1 MVDKIATVVDPWS
14 ISNGGNLMNDDR
26 FDSKKGDAP
35 YVPPAFR
42 PRHEQPRR
50 EMASP
55 PPPMNPMSRI
65 EFERLFGGR
74 VLAWIGGFA
83 TLLGIVFLMRSAV
96 DSSWFTEEVRTLMAG
111 FGSLLLLAI
120 GVWLHER
127 KGRLE
132 AARIAVAVAI
142 PGLFATAVVA
152 TQAYEL
158 VSPVIGLEAAA
169 LIGVLGVFIA
179 VRWSSMLVGSVGMLG
194 ALAAPMLVGTGTDGA
209 SIAFVALAL
218 AASVGVLLWQRW
230 DWLALGAFAVSA
242 PQLVSWLYEEGFISF
257 EGSIDPTRS
266 VPLMLA
272 VLVGFW
278 VLYAAAAF
286 GYELRTRGEE
296 RLPVSSWLLLLC
308 SSVLVVI
315 AGGIVIG
322 DDSVALD
329 AWIFG
334 FAAVHLLL
342 GGAAIRFGVH
352 REIGSLLIGG
362 GIGLSTFGLANA
374 FDGPTLVAAWAAM
387 AAALAYLATRV
398 DRTPSATLS
407 DGQRLLIGA
416 LGFVGLAVAHTL
428 VVEAPPYAI
437 VEGVDELG
445 AALVAIA
452 CCAGAALACWHWG
465 REIEP
470 RVATVMGFI
479 GAGGF
484 VYLGSVAIIDL
495 IGDNVSGEAR
505 EIGQAWLSA
514 FWTATGLV
522 SVIWGMVRRAPKAR
536 LGGLALLMVAIA
548 KVWTYDLS
556 ELEELA
562 RALSFVALGLLLLGG
577 AFAYQRFLP
586 KEEGEEPREE
596 TDEREPQAYL

>member
-1 MVDKIATVVDPWS
+1 
-14 ISNGGNLMNDDR
+14 MNDD
-26 FDSKKGDAP
+26 

-42 PRHEQPRR
+42 PRPEQPPRP
-50 EMASP
+50 EVP
-55 PPPMNPMSRI
+55 PPAPVNPMSRI

-74 VLAWIGGFA
+74 VLAWIGGLA
-83 TLLGIVFLMRSAV
+83 TLLGLIFLMRSAV
-96 DSSWFTEEVRTLMAG
+96 DSSWFTEEIRTLMAG
-111 FGSLLLLAI
+111 FGSLLLLGI

-127 KGRLE
+127 KGHLE
-132 AARIAVAVAI
+132 VARIAVAVAI
-142 PGLFATAVVA
+142 PGLYATTVVA
-152 TQAYEL
+152 TQAYDL
-158 VSPVIGLEAAA
+158 IPPVIGLEAAA
-169 LIGVLGVFIA
+169 LIGVVGIFIA

-194 ALAAPMLVGTGTDGA
+194 ALAAPMLVGTEIDGA

-230 DWLALGAFAVSA
+230 NWLALGAFAVSA
-242 PQLVSWLYEEGFISF
+242 PQLISWISKSGFLTF
-257 EGSIDPTRS
+257 EGDSSPS
-266 VPLMLA
+266 EPVLLVLA
-272 VLVGFW
+272 VLIGFW

-286 GYELRTRGEE
+286 GYELRSRGEE
-296 RLPVSSWLLLLC
+296 TLPVSSWILLLC
-308 SSVLVVI
+308 SSVLVVG
-315 AGGIVIG
+315 AGGVVI
-322 DDSVALD
+322 DSTVGLN

-374 FDGPTLVAAWAAM
+374 FDGPTLVAAWSAM

-398 DRTPSATLS
+398 DNTPVPALS
-407 DGQRLLIGA
+407 DAERLLYAACGFLA
-416 LGFVGLAVAHTL
+416 LAIAHML
-428 VVEAPPYAI
+428 VVEAPPVAI
-437 VEGVDELG
+437 AEGVDLG

-452 CCAGAALACWHWG
+452 CCAGAAFACWHFG

-470 RVATVMGFI
+470 NLATVAGFV
-479 GAGGF
+479 GATGF
-484 VYLGSVAIIDL
+484 VYLGSVAIIDV
-495 IGDNVSGEAR
+495 IGDNAGGEAR

-514 FWTATGLV
+514 FWTAAGLGAV
-522 SVIWGMVRRAPKAR
+522 VWGMVRHSPKAR
-536 LGGLALLMVAIA
+536 LGGLALLGLAIA

-562 RALSFVALGLLLLGG
+562 RALSFVALGLLLLAG

-586 KEEGEEPREE
+586 KEEGEKLDEE
-596 TDEREPQAYL
+596 VDEREPQAYL